1 MPRAPDRGDAL
12 TAALTRSRKA
22 RPLWLWCGALWC
34 RFLKLSGS
42 DFTERHQAALRLVP
56 QHKPYAPKALQE
68 RYPTDLAQFGVVAQ
82 HARQPV
88 IRNTTAEM
96 MHVVDPDVGC
106 EPAQQYRKIVMGAA

>member
-1 MPRAPDRGDAL
+1 MASATQALDGACTACGERRPRL
-12 TAALTRSRKA
+12 TDSS

-68 RYPTDLAQFGVVAQ
+68 RYLTDLAQFGMVAQ
-82 HARQPV
+82 HAR
-88 IRNTTAEM
+88 
-96 MHVVDPDVGC
+96 
-106 EPAQQYRKIVMGAA
+106 